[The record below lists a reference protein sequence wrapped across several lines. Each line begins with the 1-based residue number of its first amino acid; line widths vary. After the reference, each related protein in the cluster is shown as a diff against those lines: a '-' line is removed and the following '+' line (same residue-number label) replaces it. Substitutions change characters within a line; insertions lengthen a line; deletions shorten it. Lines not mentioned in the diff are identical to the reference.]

1 MYFLSMVH
9 TVTKI
14 ILIWLENTCDAN
26 FSRQITKSSSR
37 FNDLTIFIF
46 FSGCTNIFLEHGSYG
61 NQDCVDA
68 INDLQK
74 YLTSNVPLTIFEHLA
89 EDRNSCTR
97 NHNPL
102 IIWSKDQR
110 IKLGLFLHPSIRKFT
125 VDNKG
130 NELMLSQV
138 RFQPIPNVWIH
149 FFLPIM

>member
-1 MYFLSMVH
+1 MIYWF
-9 TVTKI
+9 
-14 ILIWLENTCDAN
+14 
-26 FSRQITKSSSR
+26 
-37 FNDLTIFIF
+37 LTIFIC

-138 RFQPIPNVWIH
+138 SFQPIPNVWIH
-149 FFLPIM
+149 VFVYQLEQVVFCPKSCIKWKKLHRTIEYWTKN

>member
-1 MYFLSMVH
+1 MTLTLFNPT
-9 TVTKI
+9 TVNLTKF
-14 ILIWLENTCDAN
+14 WSTW
-26 FSRQITKSSSR
+26 
-37 FNDLTIFIF
+37 F

-138 RFQPIPNVWIH
+138 RFQTIPNLWIH
-149 FFLPIM
+149 IFLPSRTSCILP

>member
-1 MYFLSMVH
+1 MNNCAEYCVSTLTRKEINSQLTLCLFFL
-9 TVTKI
+9 
-14 ILIWLENTCDAN
+14 
-26 FSRQITKSSSR
+26 
-37 FNDLTIFIF
+37 
-46 FSGCTNIFLEHGSYG
+46 SGCTNIFLEHGSYG
-61 NQDCVDA
+61 NQECVDA

-110 IKLGLFLHPSIRKFT
+110 IKLGLFLPPTIRKFT

-138 RFQPIPNVWIH
+138 RIISFQKYQ
-149 FFLPIM
+149 